1 MIVRKCKTI
10 TEAISAALSISLD
23 WGNKNKDPTTDIWYR
38 GVKDNTHNLIPSAY
52 YSGPNVDEYSR
63 FISFKQVVRNLID
76 TSNFDNWDFYCLA
89 RHHGLPTRHLDWTE
103 GLMQALFFAF
113 DSWDTKTTPCIWMLR
128 PHLLNKISTGE
139 EYIYEPSAHIKD
151 ESDTATSFWLPPIVP
166 KKKNINKNNWNNK
179 FPIAIYPART
189 NARIIGQLGVFTIH
203 GCDKIPINHFI
214 KSKCNSDEILAR
226 IDLVNF
232 NADITRSLWYLGLR
246 NVVFY
251 PDVDHLTK
259 DIQYAFYKQ

>member
-113 DSWDTKTTPCIWMLR
+113 GIQKL
-128 PHLLNKISTGE
+128 HLVFGCFGRICL
-139 EYIYEPSAHIKD
+139 IK
-151 ESDTATSFWLPPIVP
+151 LVRV
-166 KKKNINKNNWNNK
+166 KNIFMNQVL
-179 FPIAIYPART
+179 I
-189 NARIIGQLGVFTIH
+189 
-203 GCDKIPINHFI
+203 
-214 KSKCNSDEILAR
+214 
-226 IDLVNF
+226 
-232 NADITRSLWYLGLR
+232 
-246 NVVFY
+246 
-251 PDVDHLTK
+251 
-259 DIQYAFYKQ
+259 